1 MPFKCFCRFAIYKFF
16 WLPLIP
22 SKSQCSESNVRSVL
36 LNFKQLFVLPFFS
49 SLYFQIQNPL
59 DLFRNHGLLDV
70 DRPISETV
78 SAAVCHGANIFDS
91 ILGILC
97 CFIALTQYLSWF
109 CSFWYYLFATADET
123 PQNLRFILS
132 PKHLT
137 TSSYVI
143 NLCKLQINRTTE
155 TSTVVIHDPNIRGL

>member
-1 MPFKCFCRFAIYKFF
+1 MKLESCHKYLFLYVTRSLEMLFKCFCRFAIYKIF

-22 SKSQCSESNVRSVL
+22 NKIQCSESNVRSVL
-36 LNFKQLFVLPFFS
+36 LNFKQLFVLSLFS

-78 SAAVCHGANIFDS
+78 SAAVCHAANIFDS

-109 CSFWYYLFATADET
+109 CSFLILFICYC
-123 PQNLRFILS
+123 R
-132 PKHLT
+132 
-137 TSSYVI
+137 
-143 NLCKLQINRTTE
+143 
-155 TSTVVIHDPNIRGL
+155 